1 MATSE
6 SRRYP
11 AQPAGCDSGGLVG
24 RAHELALIDSLF
36 ADQDRTG
43 YGPVGRGLLLRG
55 DPGVG
60 KTTLL
65 DVAAARASAA
75 GRRVLRACGAEF
87 EAGVSFAMIHQM
99 LYPLR
104 GDADLLPGP
113 QRDVLC
119 RLFDLTPAALPD
131 PLTAGTAV
139 LALLG
144 AAAAECPL
152 LLVADD
158 APCIDPASATVL
170 AFAVRRLGQA
180 PVALLAAART
190 GLKGF
195 LPFVGLPERTVPPL
209 DDQSAAELV
218 EARWPDLAPTV
229 RRRLLAQA
237 AGNPLALQELPTTL
251 NDRQRSGAQPV
262 PSVLPLSERLLDTFA
277 PELDQLPGA
286 TRKALL
292 LAALAADDDLD
303 TIRVTTRCLLDLDD
317 LAPAQRARLVHA
329 DTASGQVT
337 FSHPLTRSAVVYL
350 APPGER
356 RAVHQA
362 LSEVLVFDPERQA
375 CHLAEAST
383 GPDEAVARA
392 LDKAALLARLRGRA
406 STAVATLVRAAELSP
421 HPGDRSRRLVEAAH
435 LATMAGQLDQV
446 TWLLA
451 DAGQTPQTPDV
462 LVFAATAH
470 LLTNN
475 EGDVTAAY
483 RLLTRALDST
493 EDAGPDSWDRY
504 GILYALLLVSLYTL
518 RPEPWELLRK
528 AMVRFEPEQVVP
540 FQLCYDAYVD
550 PTRTSDAIREGLDRA
565 FAALPPAAA
574 PWEVIPLA
582 FAAVAMDTLSDY
594 RYAVRGMIERE
605 RDGGAIAMVVPAL
618 MLLCQ
623 DSYVHGQWD
632 EAENL
637 AQQGLELATGYG
649 YSFWERQI
657 RAVLAS
663 GAALRG
669 DVDLARARSK
679 ETTTWA
685 APRGMGVTLA
695 YARSAGH
702 LAAMGQGDFEE
713 AHTQVAQIDPP
724 SAPSAGIPNR
734 WVVLDLVE
742 AAMRTGRREEARAHV
757 VAAQQG
763 GLPRIG
769 TRIAII
775 TAGAAAVAADDEVAG
790 ALFEEAL
797 ALPEAARYPWEQAR
811 IQFAYGQWLRR
822 TRDTA
827 RARIQ
832 LRAAMETFDRI
843 GARAM
848 VQRARNELRATG
860 VAAATRSD
868 PAAPEL
874 TAQERQIAELAAT
887 GLTNKEIGAR
897 LFLSHRTVGSHLH
910 RIFPKLGITTRAAL
924 RAALEAGAHEAH
936 SEGQFQS

>member
-1 MATSE
+1 M
-6 SRRYP
+6 
-11 AQPAGCDSGGLVG
+11 G
-24 RAHELALIDSLF
+24 RADELALIDSLL
-36 ADQDRTG
+36 ADQDRSG
-43 YGPVGRGLLLRG
+43 YGPMGRGLLLRG

-60 KTTLL
+60 KTALL
-65 DVAAARASAA
+65 DIAVARGSAA
-75 GRRVLRACGAEF
+75 GWRVLRACGVEF
-87 EAGVSFAMIHQM
+87 EAGISFATIHQM

-104 GDADLLPGP
+104 ADVDRLPGL
-113 QRDVLC
+113 QRDVLH
-119 RLFDLTPAALPD
+119 RLFELTPEALPD

-139 LALLG
+139 LALLD
-144 AAAAECPL
+144 AAAAESPL

-158 APCIDPASATVL
+158 APWIDPASATVL
-170 AFAVRRLGQA
+170 AFAVRRLAHA
-180 PVALLAAART
+180 PVVLLAAGRT
-190 GLKGF
+190 GLEG
-195 LPFVGLPERTVPPL
+195 LLHHVGLPERMVRPL
-209 DDQSAAELV
+209 DDQSASELLEV
-218 EARWPDLAPTV
+218 RWPGLAPTV

-237 AGNPLALQELPTTL
+237 AGSPLALQELPATL
-251 NDRQRSGAQPV
+251 NDRQRFGAQPL
-262 PSVLPLSERLLDTFA
+262 PSVLPLSERLLDIFA
-277 PELDQLPGA
+277 PGLDQLPGT

-292 LAALAADDDLD
+292 LAALAADDGLG
-303 TIRVTTRCLLDLDD
+303 TIRAAARGFLDPDD
-317 LAPAQRARLVHA
+317 LVPAQRAGMVRA
-329 DTASGQVT
+329 DAASGQVT
-337 FSHPLTRSAVVYL
+337 FSHPLTRSAVAYL
-350 APPGER
+350 ALPGER
-356 RAVHQA
+356 RAAHQA
-362 LSEVLVFDPERQA
+362 LADALAFDPERQA

-392 LDKAALLARLRGRA
+392 LDKAALLARRRGRA
-406 STAVATLVRAAELSP
+406 STAVATLVRAGELSP

-435 LATMAGQLDQV
+435 LATMAGRLDQV

-451 DAGQTPQTPDV
+451 DAGQTPETPDA
-462 LVFAATAH
+462 LVFTATAH

-483 RLLTRALDST
+483 RLLTRALDSS

-518 RPEPWELLRK
+518 RPQPWELLRK
-528 AMVRFEPEQVVP
+528 TMARFEPEQVVS
-540 FQLCYDAYVD
+540 FRLCYDAYVD
-550 PTRTSDAIREGLDRA
+550 PTRTSDSIRQGLARA

-582 FAAVAMDTLSDY
+582 FAALAMDILSEY
-594 RYAVRGMIERE
+594 RYVVRGMIERE
-605 RDGGAIAMVVPAL
+605 RDGGAIAMVVPGL

-632 EAENL
+632 EAEEL
-637 AQQGLELATGYG
+637 ALQGLELATRYG

-657 RAVLAS
+657 RAVLSS

-669 DVDLARARSK
+669 DVDLARSRSK

-685 APRGMGVTLA
+685 APRGMSATMA
-695 YARSAGH
+695 YALSARH

-713 AHTQVAQIDPP
+713 AHTQVAQIDLPT
-724 SAPSAGIPNR
+724 APSAGIPNR

-757 VAAQQG
+757 VAAQRA
-763 GLPRIG
+763 GLHRIG
-769 TRIAII
+769 TRMALI
-775 TAGAAAVAADDEVAG
+775 TAAAAAVAADDDEAA
-790 ALFEEAL
+790 ALFEAAL
-797 ALPEAARYPWEQAR
+797 ALPEVARYPWEQAR

-827 RARIQ
+827 HARIQ

-860 VAAATRSD
+860 VAAAGRSD
-868 PAAPEL
+868 TAAPEL
-874 TAQERQIAELAAT
+874 TAQERQIADLAAT

-897 LFLSHRTVGSHLH
+897 LFLSPRTVGSHLH
-910 RIFPKLGITTRAAL
+910 RLFPKLGITTRAAL
-924 RAALEAGAHEAH
+924 RAALEARYPEAH
-936 SEGQFQS
+936 SGGEFQS